1 MLIDTRERRP
11 LPSPQERRR
20 PNLRPLA
27 PIPGGLFLLGL
38 AGMVPPAPSY
48 VLILAG
54 SGLIARTIAK
64 LIPSSNGLEE
74 HRQ

>member
-1 MLIDTRERRP
+1 MLIDTREQQP
-11 LPSPQERRR
+11 LPPSHERRR
-20 PNLRPLA
+20 HNLRPLA
-27 PIPGGLFLLGL
+27 PIPGGFILLGV
-38 AGMVPPAPSY
+38 AGMVPPAPAY

-54 SGLIARTIAK
+54 GGLIARTVAK

>member
-1 MLIDTRERRP
+1 MLIDTREPPP
-11 LPSPQERRR
+11 LPPSREPWR

-27 PIPGGLFLLGL
+27 PIPGGLFLLGV
-38 AGMVPPAPSY
+38 AGMVPPVPSY
-48 VLILAG
+48 LLIVAG
-54 SGLIARTIAK
+54 GGLIARTAAK